1 METLGGIAI
10 VVVGIAAFLGVLG
23 KVSRDSKKI
32 KEMEKKIDE

>member
-1 METLGGIAI
+1 MEALGGIAL

-32 KEMEKKIDE
+32 DEIEKKIKE